1 MPNTKQK
8 KKRLRGINME
18 GEKGIVCVTGGA
30 GYFASW
36 LIKKLLQ
43 HGYMVRTTIRS
54 DPKYKEDVS
63 HLKALPEAS
72 ENKLQIFEAD
82 LENPESFDEV
92 ICGCIGVFHV
102 AHPSLDFTK
111 SEELQEQTIK
121 TSIDGALG
129 ILKACLKSKT
139 VKKVVYTS
147 SAAAAIFISNKKD
160 VEEINENMWSEVE
173 LLRKIGVW
181 YPIAKTL
188 TERAVLEFA
197 EQNGLDIV
205 TILPSMIVGPFLT
218 SYLPFSLTIS
228 QALVLGNRTTCN
240 ILNTLKN
247 AVHIDDVASAHI
259 FLLECPNAKGRY
271 VCSSVDLTIQ
281 DIATFMSTKYP
292 ELQLRTDFL
301 EELVVEK
308 PVHFSS
314 SKLLSLGFEFRHS
327 FEDMYTDAIRCC
339 KDKGFL

>member
-1 MPNTKQK
+1 
-8 KKRLRGINME
+8 ME
-18 GEKGIVCVTGGA
+18 GEKGTVCVTGGA

-36 LIKKLLQ
+36 LIKKLLR
-43 HGYMVRTTIRS
+43 HGYTVRTTIRP
-54 DPKYKEDVS
+54 DPKFKEDIG
-63 HLKALPEAS
+63 HLKALPEAT

-111 SEELQEQTIK
+111 SSEFQEQTIK
-121 TSIDGALG
+121 TSIDGTLG

-173 LLRKIGVW
+173 LLKKIGRW
-181 YPIAKTL
+181 YPVAKTL
-188 TERAVLEFA
+188 TERAALEFS
-197 EQNGLDIV
+197 EQNGLDLV
-205 TILPSMIVGPFLT
+205 TILPSMIVGPFHT

-247 AVHIDDVASAHI
+247 AVHIDDAASAQI

-281 DIATFMSTKYP
+281 DIAQFMSTKYP

-314 SKLLSLGFEFRHS
+314 TKLLNLGFEFKYG
-327 FEDMYTDAIRCC
+327 FKDMYTDAIQCC